1 MAISSYDDPRG
12 SSFTTSKLLPLDDHL
27 SFSSLL
33 KTIYLLSYSKSSST
47 TSTSKAIIDEIPM
60 VVIIVWGLVK
70 CKLQVAIWISP
81 CSLPRVAPLVEISS
95 HLQLVFSHK

>member
-1 MAISSYDDPRG
+1 
-12 SSFTTSKLLPLDDHL
+12 
-27 SFSSLL
+27 
-33 KTIYLLSYSKSSST
+33 
-47 TSTSKAIIDEIPM
+47 M